1 MEINL
6 KNIKGRG
13 RKGHFLKP
21 KLKVNG
27 MFVTFF
33 PPKQHI
39 FYFPPPPLAGL
50 YCIIYT
56 PAFIPSTLDIN
67 YFCNH
72 CLDFFPLLFGTLMVM
87 NPEHVLLQHDD
98 GLEVSLRLLAE
109 RTLGLYRR

>member
-50 YCIIYT
+50 ILHNIHPCFYT
-56 PAFIPSTLDIN
+56 
-67 YFCNH
+67 
-72 CLDFFPLLFGTLMVM
+72 V
-87 NPEHVLLQHDD
+87 NP
-98 GLEVSLRLLAE
+98 
-109 RTLGLYRR
+109 